1 MSASL
6 IVSDLDHTLLNA
18 EHGLDAITIE
28 TFQALAARGHHL
40 AIASGR
46 HFRDIAAVRQLLGV
60 SGHIIST
67 NGAHLHAPDDSLI
80 FETLVPNDVVSELM
94 SLDVPGSVRINLYTG
109 DRWLIDAP
117 APSLL
122 AFHASTGFTYE
133 VTDVRTYQGG
143 DVGKVLFIGDPE
155 LLAALETEIQARL
168 GERVHV
174 TYSLPNSLEVMHYD
188 ASKGRMLR
196 RLMTR
201 LEVPPERTLAFGDNL
216 NDIDMLQ
223 TAGCAF
229 AVANAHT
236 RLTLAA
242 PHAEIIGSN
251 VEAGVAWKLREW
263 FALD

>member
-1 MSASL
+1 MSTSL

-18 EHGLDAITIE
+18 EHRLDDITIE

-46 HFRDIAAVRQLLGV
+46 HFRDIAAVRRMLGV

-80 FETLVPNDVVSELM
+80 FETHVPMEAVAELM
-94 SLDVPGSVRINLYTG
+94 SLDVPESVRINLYTG

-117 APSLL
+117 EPALL
-122 AFHASTGFTYE
+122 AFHASTGFSYE
-133 VTDVRTYQGG
+133 VTDVRSFQGH
-143 DVGKVLFIGDPE
+143 DIGKVLFIGDPE
-155 LLAALETEIQARL
+155 LLAALETEIRARL
-168 GERVHV
+168 GESVYV
-174 TYSLPNSLEVMHYD
+174 TYSLPNSLEIMNRE
-188 ASKGRMLR
+188 ASKGRMLQ
-196 RLMTR
+196 RLMAQ
-201 LEVPPERTLAFGDNL
+201 LEVPAERTLAFGDNL

-223 TAGCAF
+223 TAGRAY

-236 RLTLAA
+236 QLTLSA

-251 VEAGVAWKLREW
+251 VDAGVAYKLREL